1 MSNPVEYTP
10 EVQVLVSLA
19 LIDARAVAGSKD
31 NDRLG
36 MFMPFV
42 IDALNGLEGS
52 RFSLDDVITRIR
64 RSSGLELPMSV
75 VKALLSRLVTR
86 GELVVQHDRY
96 ARTQAKLTFLDISS
110 RRKEIEKDQEAL
122 IAAMCDYA
130 KRNGAGIFTEEQ
142 VRKSLGAYLEA
153 NFRSLSVGEIPELDG
168 SQLNR
173 YGQAWIAKFF
183 LDARS
188 RDQRFIE
195 TATTLIRGRIL
206 YDAAFL
212 PGFGEGEQ
220 HLSNLVVYLD
230 SPILCRALGLGTEE
244 DEALM
249 LEAIAALKSAGA
261 DCLVLEQTVSEI
273 SRIMRRVYESWG
285 HPREDEPPNSYL
297 FCMPQRGLDRD
308 YANRIS
314 SDPSIEI
321 RSRLGL
327 KVVPSPPRVWQ
338 YVWDEAK
345 LEARLENKKRNF
357 DGNRVW
363 HDIDCV
369 AATLTTRQ
377 DEYTRT
383 IASARAF
390 FATQS
395 YLTMRNVSIWWRED
409 EHRDDL
415 SPMISIVDL
424 ANYAWLYDG
433 SNKSKSI
440 ARESLIAACAA
451 SVAPSERAWRLWSQK
466 LAAYV
471 EEERLDPELAT
482 HYLYSMDSRVVV
494 SDMEEA
500 MLADGE
506 LSDIEMAQMLGE
518 VNRRIADKT
527 HGPRIKGL
535 EGALNESTLSLERA
549 MAAKNEL
556 QVQLSASENKATEL
570 QERVKASEAMRAASD
585 EKAAAFEKGA
595 KAFEEA
601 LRRKD
606 EALEERMRKKARQTS
621 CRWMVLVYILFTLP
635 IGGLI
640 AWQAKV
646 GVDSDGPM
654 FLLTLLG
661 VALPVCAFF
670 SPLKGVIEERYVAK
684 YRKEWLEDHD

>member
-1 MSNPVEYTP
+1 MSNGVEYTP
-10 EVQVLVSLA
+10 EMQVLVSLA

-42 IDALNGLEGS
+42 VDALNGLEGS
-52 RFSLDDVITRIR
+52 EFSLDDVIARIR

-75 VKALLSRLVTR
+75 VKALLSRLVAR
-86 GELVVQHDRY
+86 DVLVVHHDRY
-96 ARTQAKLTFLDISS
+96 ARTQAKLPFLDISS
-110 RRKEIEKDQEAL
+110 RREEIENDQEAL
-122 IAAMCDYA
+122 ITSMRDYA
-130 KRNGAGIFTEEQ
+130 ERNGFGAFTKEQ
-142 VRKSLGAYLEA
+142 IKELLGTYLEA
-153 NFRSLSVGEIPELDG
+153 NFRSLSVGEIPKSDG
-168 SQLNR
+168 SQRNR
-173 YGQAWIAKFF
+173 SGHVWIAKYF
-183 LDARS
+183 LDS
-188 RDQRFIE
+188 RDKSQRFIE
-195 TATTLIRGRIL
+195 TATALIRGRIL

-212 PGFGEGEQ
+212 PEFGEGEQ

-261 DCLVLEQTVSEI
+261 NCLVLEQTVSEI
-273 SRIMRRVYESWG
+273 SRVMRRVYESWG

-297 FCMPQRGLDRD
+297 FCMPQRGLGRD
-308 YANRIS
+308 YAHRIS

-327 KVVPSPPRVWQ
+327 EVVPAPPRVWQ
-338 YVWDEAK
+338 YVWDESK
-345 LEARLENKKRNF
+345 LEARLENKNRSF
-357 DGNRVW
+357 DGDRVW

-377 DEYTRT
+377 DKYTRT
-383 IASARAF
+383 IADARAF

-395 YLTMRNVSIWWRED
+395 YLTMRNVSIWWRDD

-424 ANYAWLYDG
+424 ANYAWLYD
-433 SNKSKSI
+433 SSSSPKSI

-500 MLADGE
+500 MLADGK

-535 EGALNESTLSLERA
+535 EGALNETSLNLEHA
-549 MAAKNEL
+549 MTENDEL
-556 QVQLSASENKATEL
+556 QNRLAESKTKAEEL
-570 QERVKASEAMRAASD
+570 QERVNTSEALRAASD
-585 EKAAAFEKGA
+585 A
-595 KAFEEA
+595 K
-601 LRRKD
+601 
-606 EALEERMRKKARQTS
+606 
-621 CRWMVLVYILFTLP
+621 
-635 IGGLI
+635 
-640 AWQAKV
+640 
-646 GVDSDGPM
+646 
-654 FLLTLLG
+654 
-661 VALPVCAFF
+661 
-670 SPLKGVIEERYVAK
+670 
-684 YRKEWLEDHD
+684 